1 MHYIYQPSRSCM
13 IYLYTDG
20 SSTGGRGVGG
30 YGWIVVVDDVVVHA
44 GYGSALATTNN
55 LMELEAA
62 IQGLKYLNTYFAYVL
77 GIANGTY
84 TASKNLDET
93 KSLRELTIKTK
104 AITQWVRGHS
114 GDTYNELADSLAK
127 MGKREAK

>member
-1 MHYIYQPSRSCM
+1 M

-62 IQGLKYLNTYFAYVL
+62 IQGLKYLNTYFEFADITLISDSAYVL